1 MNSCVGRPSDTTC
14 MIRSFRARDSA
25 CGVTSSVTR
34 ASGTLQWPCS
44 RLTASVFPGCTSQ
57 PSGVCSVSVSHCWR
71 RCRFSK
77 VIVIFFDS
85 TFRNIRRLVTVYIRA
100 NEGILEHGIIA
111 HIKYAA
117 HSFER
122 RAKRTADIFAVPASA
137 HFIKI
142 VVEIQLHFDSPC
154 IMIGVLRVKRLTTII
169 MHGKQITIVNFRLDL
184 QIVSFYAPLLICR
197 ASFAVL
203 RDPRT

>member
-1 MNSCVGRPSDTTC
+1 M
-14 MIRSFRARDSA
+14 
-25 CGVTSSVTR
+25 
-34 ASGTLQWPCS
+34 
-44 RLTASVFPGCTSQ
+44 
-57 PSGVCSVSVSHCWR
+57 
-71 RCRFSK
+71 
-77 VIVIFFDS
+77 
-85 TFRNIRRLVTVYIRA
+85 TVYIRA

-137 HFIKI
+137 YFIKI

-154 IMIGVLRVKRLTTII
+154 MMIGVLRVKRLTTII
-169 MHGKQITIVNFRLDL
+169 MHGKQITIVKFRLDL
-184 QIVSFYAPLLICR
+184 QIVSFYAPLLIYR